1 MTNAETLCE
10 KWQEVRGGLMK
21 EVELISAD
29 QFSFRA
35 TPESR
40 SVIELLHHVIEAE
53 RVITGEACRE
63 NSDLSRASFPELIAE
78 YAGETQKATTKEAIL
93 ALLGSSLEG
102 TKSAIRKLGDEKL
115 QENMTRLD
123 GKAMPRGELLNFI
136 IAHEMYHRGQ
146 LTVYQRLLGIE
157 PALTQLFRKM
167 YSTST

>member
-10 KWQEVRGGLMK
+10 KWQEVRSGLIK
-21 EVELISAD
+21 EIELIPAD

-35 TPESR
+35 TPETR
-40 SVIELLHHVIEAE
+40 SVIELLHHVVEVE
-53 RVITGEACRE
+53 RVISGEACRE
-63 NSDLSRASFPELIAE
+63 DSNLSRTSFPELIAE

-93 ALLGSSLEG
+93 AVLASSLEQS
-102 TKSAIRKLGDEKL
+102 KSAIRQFGDVKL

-123 GKAMPRGELLNFI
+123 GKVMPKIELLTFI

-146 LTVYQRLLGIE
+146 LTVYQRLIGIE

-167 YSTST
+167 FSANT